1 MHSVMKNPRVAWLL
15 TSAFYYWQPPMASF
29 SKLFPQTTIFTSRWH
44 GFAPGLEDSF
54 QVEIVGERKIIQLS
68 ESATGY
74 GSNFTYLPLNI
85 VNRLLRFKPQVI
97 FSNSFGVWTVLSLL
111 FKPIGRWRVVI
122 AYEGSSPDVDYR
134 NSPLRLA
141 LRRLMVWAADACI
154 TNSHGGKDYLIDV
167 LNAPESEVFLQPYEV
182 PSAQALLQSAE
193 ASAIAQLPHQRP
205 IFIFVG
211 SLKKRKG
218 LHLLLEAC
226 AQLKQ
231 QGCDQYTLLIVGSG
245 SQQQELEAF
254 CQQHD
259 LTNCVQWVGQV
270 DYSQLGAYFKQADV
284 FVLPTLEDT
293 WGMVVLEAMALG
305 KAILC
310 SKFAGASELVIDDQ
324 NGYVFDPT
332 DAAAVATVIRRF
344 VDEPSLSVRMGQQS
358 EQIMAQYTPEAAA
371 EFLANVTEFV
381 LQPQK

>member
-1 MHSVMKNPRVAWLL
+1 MKNPRVAWLL